1 MREILNQEAE
11 TFMSISCSLC
21 LLTNDFNHA
30 FVAIVL
36 DRNGCSGVMVPILD
50 QVAFSDLNL
59 GLLLTHGR
67 EWKRGGRR
75 NQSERENMQTFL
87 IW

>member
-59 GLLLTHGR
+59 GLLLGVRMEGNGSGAEEEISRRGR
-67 EWKRGGRR
+67 IC
-75 NQSERENMQTFL
+75 ERS
-87 IW
+87 